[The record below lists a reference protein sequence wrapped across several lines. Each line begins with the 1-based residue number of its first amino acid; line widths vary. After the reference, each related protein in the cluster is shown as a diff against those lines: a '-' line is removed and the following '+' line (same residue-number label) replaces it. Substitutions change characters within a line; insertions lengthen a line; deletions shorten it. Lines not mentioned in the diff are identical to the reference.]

1 MSTEKLVRCYDENDS
16 LIGDMTLHEAQMT
29 ALGAKKDLVLRNAK
43 VDPPVVKIMNYKK
56 ELLKRLFKKLGKEM
70 DQKDMKSKAIRLA
83 TTISFHDLENK
94 KKQARQLLKNYQILK
109 FYMKVNIY
117 DPENVQKG
125 RMMLLNIAEDLKAD
139 AKITVSPQKD
149 DSKPESKAGEKKPSS
164 MEDMEEAAMKSK
176 QNREEFVA
184 IQYEDDQFDDEYDS
198 DVDSQKQYLFMELRS
213 TATFKDIDIDAMLE
227 HTTFDDFMKGL
238 YANRIASDSTRKGEK
253 LPNEFEAMWQSVI
266 VTEDQDK
273 TSMLKLKFEEEK
285 QTGVTEDLISS

>member
-1 MSTEKLVRCYDENDS
+1 
-16 LIGDMTLHEAQMT
+16 MTLREAQTT
-29 ALGAKKDLVLRNAK
+29 AMGAKKDLVLRNSK

-70 DQKDMKSKAIRLA
+70 DQKDMKTKSIRLA

-94 KKQARQLLKNYQILK
+94 KKQAQQLLKNFQILK

-139 AKITVSPQKD
+139 AKVTVSPQKD
-149 DSKPESKAGEKKPSS
+149 DQTPVSTPGEQKPKTMDEI
-164 MEDMEEAAMKSK
+164 EEAAMKSK
-176 QNREEFVA
+176 QMREEFVA
-184 IQYEDDQFDDEYDS
+184 IQYEDGQFDDDYDS
-198 DVDSQKQYLFMELRS
+198 DQENQEEYIFMELRS

-238 YANRIASDSTRKGEK
+238 YANRIASESSGKKGDRMQS
-253 LPNEFEAMWQSVI
+253 EFEAMW
-266 VTEDQDK
+266 
-273 TSMLKLKFEEEK
+273 
-285 QTGVTEDLISS
+285 